1 MITVLITGASRGI
14 GRAVAKR
21 IAQDCDVLFL
31 VARDTEK
38 LNALKKEIV
47 EETNCAVHVITA
59 DLEDVSSSKHLAS
72 SVAEIANHLDLVFL
86 NAGIYEEGDAV
97 DGVSNELLTQM
108 RMNLYSVMD
117 NATALLSL
125 VEKSKLRRI
134 VITGSTA
141 GFEPYPGGAHY
152 GITKW
157 ALRGYA
163 QNLRR
168 ELMPRRIGV
177 TYLASGATD
186 TDMWAGED
194 LPDGKLMPPS
204 DHAELLATLLRLS
217 PGTDVEEIVLRPI
230 LGDPH

>member
-1 MITVLITGASRGI
+1 MINVLITGASRGI
-14 GRAVAKR
+14 GRAVAER
-21 IAQDCDVLFL
+21 IAHDCDMLFL

-38 LNALKKEIV
+38 MNALRNEILKKV
-47 EETNCAVHVITA
+47 NCDIHVITA
-59 DLEDVSSSKHLAS
+59 DLRDPSSSDHLVSSVEK
-72 SVAEIANHLDLVFL
+72 VTDHLDLVFL
-86 NAGIYEEGDAV
+86 NAGIYEDGNAV
-97 DGVSNELLTQM
+97 DGASAALITQM
-108 RMNLYSVMD
+108 KVNLYSIMD
-117 NATALLSL
+117 NATALLNL

-186 TDMWAGED
+186 TDMWAGVD
-194 LPDGKLMPPS
+194 FPDGKIMSPS
-204 DHAELLATLLRLS
+204 DHAELVATLLRLS
-217 PGTDVEEIVLRPI
+217 PGTAIEEIVLRPI

>member
-1 MITVLITGASRGI
+1 MINVLITGASRGI
-14 GRAVAKR
+14 GRAVAER
-21 IAQDCDVLFL
+21 IAQDCDTLFL

-38 LNALKKEIV
+38 MNALRDKILKKVDCDI
-47 EETNCAVHVITA
+47 HVITA
-59 DLEDVSSSKHLAS
+59 DLRDASSSDYLAS
-72 SVAEIANHLDLVFL
+72 SVEKITDHLDLVFL
-86 NAGIYEEGDAV
+86 NAGIYEDGNAV
-97 DGVSNELLTQM
+97 DGASTALLTQM
-108 RMNLYSVMD
+108 NVNLYSVMN
-117 NATALLSL
+117 NATVLLNL
-125 VEKSKLRRI
+125 VEKSRLRRI

-157 ALRGYA
+157 ALRGYT

-168 ELMPRRIGV
+168 ELMSRRISV

-194 LPDGKLMPPS
+194 LPDGKLMTPS
-204 DHAELLATLLRLS
+204 DHAELIATLLRLS
-217 PGTDVEEIVLRPI
+217 PGTAVEEIVLRPI